1 MFGHGGCRPFLCLP
15 CQVRYCKNN
24 YVLYLYDSY
33 LLQARKSPFLKTR
46 VMMLRLIQNLTLPE
60 DISSQLP
67 SRMIA
72 IRKANGLTQA
82 VVADR
87 LGITH
92 GGYGHYERGFR
103 RVPLGMVPKLAKA
116 LECSE
121 AELLGL
127 NEDKKS
133 KRGPISG
140 WEKRVAAIKSL
151 SRERQKEIQN
161 VVDALL
167 DKAS

>member
-1 MFGHGGCRPFLCLP
+1 
-15 CQVRYCKNN
+15 
-24 YVLYLYDSY
+24 
-33 LLQARKSPFLKTR
+33 
-46 VMMLRLIQNLTLPE
+46 MLRLIQYLTLPE

-82 VVADR
+82 AVADR

-103 RVPLGMVPKLAKA
+103 RVPLEMLPAMAKA
-116 LECSE
+116 LECTE
-121 AELLGL
+121 ADLLGL
-127 NEDKKS
+127 SEQKAR
-133 KRGPISG
+133 RGPVSG
-140 WEKRVAAIKSL
+140 WEKRVAAIKVL
-151 SRERQKEIQN
+151 PRDKQKEIQN

-167 DKAS
+167 NKAS